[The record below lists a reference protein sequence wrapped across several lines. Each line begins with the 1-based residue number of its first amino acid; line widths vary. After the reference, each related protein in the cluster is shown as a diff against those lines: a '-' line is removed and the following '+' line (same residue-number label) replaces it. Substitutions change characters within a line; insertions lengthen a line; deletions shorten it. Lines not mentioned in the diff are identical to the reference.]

1 MNLILSA
8 LTLFVLNADIP
19 AKVSFLIGTATID
32 RAGKKYSAVL
42 NASLLVNDVVTTG
55 TDSECEIQ
63 FSNYALVRLQPNSSV
78 RIERKE
84 ETPKG
89 IFHSIFAS
97 MGEVVSK
104 VTKMNKGDEYEMR
117 TDAAQAFIRGTTFTT
132 TVEEDGTSSFSV
144 FEGNVAVKSLLEG
157 AKEILLNENFKS
169 KIKKGELEPFID
181 KLSELEITA
190 FAETYK
196 DFLDRG
202 KILDEMREKLE
213 KEKEKIEEDLNKE
226 KDDAK
231 DKLKG
236 LFK

>member
-8 LTLFVLNADIP
+8 LTLLMFNADIP
-19 AKVSFLIGTATID
+19 AKVSYLVGTVTID

-42 NASLLVNDVVTTG
+42 NASLLVDDVITTG
-55 TDSECEIQ
+55 AESECEVQ
-63 FSNYALVRLQPNSSV
+63 FSNYALVRLQPNSSIK
-78 RIERKE
+78 IERKE

-89 IFHSIFAS
+89 IFHSVFAS
-97 MGEVVSK
+97 MGDIVSK
-104 VTKMNKGDEYEMR
+104 VTKMNKNDEYQVR
-117 TDAAQAFIRGTTFTT
+117 TEAAQAFIRGTIFKT
-132 TVEEDGTSSFSV
+132 TVEQDGTSSFSV
-144 FEGNVAVKSLLEG
+144 FEGNIAVKSLLEG

-169 KIKKGELEPFID
+169 QIKKGELEPFVD

-190 FAETYK
+190 FASNYK

-202 KILDEMREKLE
+202 KALDQMREKLDEE
-213 KEKEKIEEDLNKE
+213 KKKLEKDIDEK

>member
-8 LTLFVLNADIP
+8 LTLLMVNADIP
-19 AKVSFLIGTATID
+19 AKVSFLVGTATVD

-42 NASLLVNDVVTTG
+42 NASLLVDDVVTTG
-55 TDSECEIQ
+55 ADSECEIQ
-63 FSNYALVRLQPNSSV
+63 FSNYALIKLQPNSSV
-78 RIERKE
+78 KIERKE

-89 IFHSIFAS
+89 VFHSIFAS
-97 MGEVVSK
+97 MGEIVSK
-104 VTKMNKGDEYEMR
+104 VTKMNKNDEYQMR
-117 TDAAQAFIRGTTFTT
+117 TEAAQAFIRGTTFKTT
-132 TVEEDGTSSFSV
+132 IEQDGTSAFSV
-144 FEGNVAVKSLLEG
+144 FEGNIAVKSLVEG

-169 KIKKGELEPFID
+169 KIKKGELEPLVD
-181 KLSELEITA
+181 ALSELEISA
-190 FAETYK
+190 FASEYK

-202 KILDEMREKLE
+202 KILDEMREKVEEE
-213 KEKEKIEEDLNKE
+213 KKKIEEDLKKE